1 MDKFF
6 ACLLVF
12 IPLAAITAFLG
23 YSPVIVFFLSALA
36 IIPLAR
42 FIGQATEEL
51 AARTSTAWGGLMNA
65 TFGNATELIIGIF
78 AIHAGLIEVVKAS
91 IAGSILGNLLL
102 VLGTAMFAG
111 GLRFKKQEFNRT
123 GALAAGSTLFIAA
136 AALVMP
142 AIFPIAV
149 PTVNGMT
156 VEIFSLLVAVCM
168 LVMYAMSL
176 IFSLYTH
183 KHLYA
188 VEDEQTAERLAER
201 WGLSTSIGVLLAAT
215 LGVAWMSD
223 ILVSAINP
231 IALALGWT
239 QLFIGVVIVA
249 IVGNAAEHASAI
261 TMAVKNKM
269 DLAMQIAIGSATQ
282 VAMFV
287 APVLVFVSLFFAN
300 QMNLIFNTFELVSI
314 LLSVAIVNI
323 VVVDGESN
331 WLEGA
336 QLLIAYLIIAI
347 AFFVHP

>member
-1 MDKFF
+1 
-6 ACLLVF
+6 LLNV
-12 IPLAAITAFLG
+12 
-23 YSPVIVFFLSALA
+23 
-36 IIPLAR
+36 
-42 FIGQATEEL
+42 
-51 AARTSTAWGGLMNA
+51 

-78 AIHAGLIEVVKAS
+78 ALHAGLVEVVKAS

-102 VLGTAMFAG
+102 VLGTAMMAG

-123 GALAAGSTLFIAA
+123 GALASGSTLLIAA
-136 AALVMP
+136 VALVMP
-142 AIFPIAV
+142 SIFPIAA
-149 PTVNGMT
+149 PQVNGAT
-156 VEIFSLLVAVCM
+156 VEIFSLLVALCM
-168 LVMYAMSL
+168 IVMYAFTL

-188 VEDEQTAERLAER
+188 VEDEQTAERMAER
-201 WGLSTSIGVLLAAT
+201 WGLWMSIGVLFVAT

-223 ILVSAINP
+223 ILVGAINP
-231 IALALGWT
+231 IAMALGWT

-261 TMAVKNKM
+261 TMAFKNKM
-269 DLAMQIAIGSATQ
+269 DLALQISIGSATQ

-287 APVLVFVSLFFAN
+287 APVLVFISLFFTS
-300 QMNLIFNTFELVSI
+300 QLNLVFNPFELVSI
-314 LLSVAIVNI
+314 LLSVIIVN
-323 VVVDGESN
+323 VVVEDGESN